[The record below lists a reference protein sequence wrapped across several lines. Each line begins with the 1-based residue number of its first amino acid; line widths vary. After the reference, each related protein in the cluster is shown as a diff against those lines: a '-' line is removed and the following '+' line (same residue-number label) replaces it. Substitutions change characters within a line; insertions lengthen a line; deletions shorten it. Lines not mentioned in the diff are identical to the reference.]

1 MFVFIQKTETINEI
15 QNESKTLATVSPQ
28 NALTKPLI
36 KVMYNNIRLCNLYIK
51 IKLEDMY

>member
-1 MFVFIQKTETINEI
+1 MFVLIQKTETINEI

-28 NALTKPLI
+28 HALTKLLI
-36 KVMYNNIRLCNLYIK
+36 KVINNNIRLYDVHIM

>member
-15 QNESKTLATVSPQ
+15 QNETKTLETVSPQ
-28 NALTKPLI
+28 YDLIKPLI
-36 KVMYNNIRLCNLYIK
+36 KVIYNNIKLCDMPIK